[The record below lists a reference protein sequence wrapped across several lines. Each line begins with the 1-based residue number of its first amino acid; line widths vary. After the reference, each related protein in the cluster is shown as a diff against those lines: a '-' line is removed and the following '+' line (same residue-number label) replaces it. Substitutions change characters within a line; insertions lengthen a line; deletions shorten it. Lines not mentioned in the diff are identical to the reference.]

1 LVRILAHFH
10 WRRKIGSHTHSQ
22 GEQIMKEQ
30 VSPTVLIS
38 IAVATALAVCIL
50 AYWLFWSP
58 NSATINTNTINERIA
73 KKGGH

>member
-1 LVRILAHFH
+1 
-10 WRRKIGSHTHSQ
+10 
-22 GEQIMKEQ
+22 MKEQ

-38 IAVATALAVCIL
+38 IAVATALVVCIL